1 MCGCNKSHKK
11 NNFIKNGNI
20 KNNSKTVKQLLE
32 EQQKILGV
40 IPKK

>member
-1 MCGCNKSHKK
+1 MCGCNKSYKK
-11 NNFIKNGNI
+11 NNFIKNANV
-20 KNNSKTVKQLLE
+20 KSQSKTVKQLLE

>member
-1 MCGCNKSHKK
+1 MCGCNKGIKK
-11 NNFIKNGNI
+11 FNI
-20 KNNSKTVKQLLE
+20 KKGDYKSQKKTVQQLLE